1 MFEGLLSNTRMK
13 TELAR
18 AIAEQRPMHAYLFCG
33 ADGSGKLT
41 AAKLLATELV
51 GGDRGKAERGTHP
64 DIFIL
69 EPEKDKKT
77 ISVAQVREM
86 RNDAFVNPSE
96 GKRKI
101 YIING
106 VQLMNDAGQNALLTI
121 LEQPPS
127 FAIFILLSESREKVL
142 ATVVSRCAVFEMEYV
157 TEEDGA
163 KFLQTEFPDVSYDRL
178 VMYMNAA
185 EGNIGF
191 AKKLASGGEFD
202 TLVLQCGQIAQAMAA
217 KNEYAVAKILCK
229 KTKDTLPEFLPI
241 LALVLKD
248 ILVYRSTGQMR
259 PVFKEIL
266 LQNRSEFDKID
277 INTLYDGVSECENS
291 LRMLGGNV
299 SAMLIGAVLT
309 IRLCGGKQID

>member
-13 TELAR
+13 DQLGR
-18 AIAEQRPMHAYLFCG
+18 AIRENRPMHAYLFCG

-41 AAKLLATELV
+41 AAKMLATELV

-77 ISVAQVREM
+77 ISVTQVRDM

-96 GKRKI
+96 GARKI

-127 FAIFILLSESREKVL
+127 FAVFILLSESREKVL
-142 ATVVSRCAVFEMEYV
+142 STVVSRCAVFEMEYV
-157 TEEDGA
+157 PEDEGA
-163 KFLQTEFPDVSYDRL
+163 KYLQLQFKDVAYDRL
-178 VMYMNAA
+178 VMFMSAA

-191 AKKLASGGEFD
+191 AKKLASGDEFE
-202 TLVLQCGQIAQAMAA
+202 QIASQCRQIALAMAA
-217 KNEYAVAKILCK
+217 KDEYTVAQILCK
-229 KTKDTLPEFLPI
+229 KTKDTLPGFLPI

-248 ILVYRSTGQMR
+248 ILIYRQTGTMR

-266 LQNRSEFDKID
+266 LQNSSAFDKID
-277 INTLYDGVSECENS
+277 INTLYDGVYECENS
-291 LRMLGGNV
+291 LKLLSGNI
-299 SAMLIGAVLT
+299 SAMLICASLV